1 MDAPS
6 SGSSHKGTKIHSYTS
21 SFKLKVVTYAKENN
35 NAQAARQFAVSR
47 ARVIEW
53 RRNEEKLRQLGSG
66 MKRSRGAGRKVRYPD
81 IEQELKRWMKR
92 RRDAGA
98 RVTGTALKTECR
110 RCHRANGDQGFRASC
125 GWLRCFM
132 KRNNIAFRRA
142 THVAQKK
149 QVELDD
155 RMQGFLRYVIRIRQR
170 RHYPL
175 SMIGNMDETPVYV
188 DIPGNYTLERKGMK
202 SITMASTGH
211 EKEKLTVM
219 LAAMADGTKLLPL
232 VILKGVRRP
241 RDVDIPAGIVV
252 VMAPKSWANE
262 EIMLKWL
269 RLVWRRDNQQ
279 RRLLVWDAFR
289 AHTTDR
295 TKATV
300 RDVYNSDMAVIPGGC
315 TSKLQPAD
323 VSWNRPF
330 KDHFRNVYDDWLVDG
345 AVELTRGGNR
355 KPPGRPLLL
364 RWIKDAWD
372 SVTPDIV
379 RKSFKVCGI
388 SSALDGTE
396 DDLLLHGGS
405 DEDNDFEGFTP
416 GDADGQLAEAMA
428 HDAAVAGRLA
438 LDDVNEWSD
447 PSDSD
452 EPNDD
457 NVADPASPGH

>member
-1 MDAPS
+1 
-6 SGSSHKGTKIHSYTS
+6 
-21 SFKLKVVTYAKENN
+21 
-35 NAQAARQFAVSR
+35 
-47 ARVIEW
+47 
-53 RRNEEKLRQLGSG
+53 
-66 MKRSRGAGRKVRYPD
+66 
-81 IEQELKRWMKR
+81 
-92 RRDAGA
+92 
-98 RVTGTALKTECR
+98 
-110 RCHRANGDQGFRASC
+110 
-125 GWLRCFM
+125 
-132 KRNNIAFRRA
+132 
-142 THVAQKK
+142 
-149 QVELDD
+149 
-155 RMQGFLRYVIRIRQR
+155 
-170 RHYPL
+170 
-175 SMIGNMDETPVYV
+175 
-188 DIPGNYTLERKGMK
+188 
-202 SITMASTGH
+202 MASTGH

-219 LAAMADGTKLLPL
+219 LAAMADGTKLLPM

-241 RDVDIPAGIVV
+241 HDIDIPAGIVV

-262 EIMLKWL
+262 EIKLKWL

-345 AVELTRGGNR
+345 AVELTRGGDR
-355 KPPGRPLLL
+355 TPPGRPLLM

-396 DDLLLHGGS
+396 DDLLLHDGS
-405 DEDNDFEGFTP
+405 DREDDDFEGFTA
-416 GDADGQLAEAMA
+416 GNVDGQRQLAEAIA
-428 HDAAVAGRLA
+428 HDAAVAQLA
-438 LDDVNEWSD
+438 LDDVNEWSE

-452 EPNDD
+452 ESNDD
-457 NVADPASPGH
+457 NDADPGSPGH